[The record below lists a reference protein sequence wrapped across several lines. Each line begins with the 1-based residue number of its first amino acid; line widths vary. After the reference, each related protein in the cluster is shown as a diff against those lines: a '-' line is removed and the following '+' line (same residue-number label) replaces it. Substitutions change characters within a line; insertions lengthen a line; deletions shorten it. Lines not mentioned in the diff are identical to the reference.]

1 MEVNIYIKKIFSEYL
16 SYCKTNKRLTLK
28 TIKAYSIELSQF
40 NGYFRNTSEINIS
53 IDIIEKYIATINGV
67 YKPKTV
73 KRKIAYVKA
82 FFHYLEYKNIITSNP
97 FSKIII
103 KIQEPIILP
112 KTIPLP
118 FVEAIL
124 KATYNEISNGKTKK
138 KRKRYP

>member
-1 MEVNIYIKKIFSEYL
+1 MLLKKLFSEYL

-28 TIKAYSIELSQF
+28 TIKAYSIDLSQF

-73 KRKIAYVKA
+73 KRKIASVKA
-82 FFHYLEYKNIITSNP
+82 FFIIWNTKTLSLRIL
-97 FSKIII
+97 FSKIFL

-124 KATYNEISNGKTKK
+124 KAT
-138 KRKRYP
+138 